1 MNDVYREG
9 KGRPKI
15 HTLYSVFDALLKVN
29 KFNYKQ
35 ILFLIKSMFML
46 LLKISLSSLFGL

>member
-9 KGRPKI
+9 KGGPKI

-46 LLKISLSSLFGL
+46 LLKIILSSLFGL